1 MNAENYS
8 RMLVGWA
15 NDLALDDGPYALTMG
30 LNATRQYNSTVYAS
44 GSRFT
49 NAVAARAFL
58 VGARVVSVT
67 GSSDTNANTTY
78 TYNGTTLRYVA
89 ANNWYF
95 ATLGTSWGLYDAS
108 NVLQAT
114 GTGTAAGSGPQTATA
129 WTGVLSAATVLRTG
143 AGWTI
148 TGDAAV

>member
-1 MNAENYS
+1 
-8 RMLVGWA
+8 
-15 NDLALDDGPYALTMG
+15 MG
-30 LNATRQYNSTVYAS
+30 LTSTRQYNSTVYAA

-49 NAVAARAFL
+49 NAVDARAFL
-58 VGARVVSVT
+58 VGTRVVSVT

-78 TYNGTTLRYVA
+78 TYNGTTLTYDA
-89 ANNWYF
+89 SNGWKF
-95 ATLGTSWGLYDAS
+95 AILGTSWGLYDAS
-108 NVLQAT
+108 AVLQAT
-114 GTGTAAGSGPQTATA
+114 GTGTATGTGPHTATS